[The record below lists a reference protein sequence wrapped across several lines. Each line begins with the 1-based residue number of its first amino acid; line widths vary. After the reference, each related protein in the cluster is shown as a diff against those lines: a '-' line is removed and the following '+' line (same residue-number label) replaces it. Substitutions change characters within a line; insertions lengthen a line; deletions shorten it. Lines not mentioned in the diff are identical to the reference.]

1 MLIAESSVRS
11 YFGTDSELIV
21 NVFRSGINV
30 DLSTYFRQNFV
41 AIPTTEELLR
51 LFKRRRYEA
60 RLEAD
65 VRLEV
70 ALQALQ
76 DGHSF
81 VDIMQ
86 TAVWQL
92 EKGVIERVLRSTQG
106 NKAETARILK
116 VDYKT
121 LYRKIQR
128 YF

>member
-1 MLIAESSVRS
+1 MS
-11 YFGTDSELIV
+11 
-21 NVFRSGINV
+21 FRSGINV
-30 DLSTYFRQNFV
+30 DSSTYCRQNFV

-51 LFKRRRYEA
+51 SFKRGRHEA
-60 RLEAD
+60 RLEAE
-65 VRLEV
+65 VRLEA

-92 EKGVIERVLRSTQG
+92 EKGVIEQILRSTQG

-121 LYRKIQR
+121 LYRKIHR
-128 YF
+128 YFEAG